1 MGWIQGMV
9 PRRWEEKLVTG
20 DHLNGGEV
28 VGGGGTSGGGWGLPG
43 SGLGVELER
52 GFDVVV

>member
-1 MGWIQGMV
+1 MV
-9 PRRWEEKLVTG
+9 PRRWEEKLVAG

-28 VGGGGTSGGGWGLPG
+28 VGGGGASGGGWGSPG

-52 GFDVVV
+52 GFDVVVQ